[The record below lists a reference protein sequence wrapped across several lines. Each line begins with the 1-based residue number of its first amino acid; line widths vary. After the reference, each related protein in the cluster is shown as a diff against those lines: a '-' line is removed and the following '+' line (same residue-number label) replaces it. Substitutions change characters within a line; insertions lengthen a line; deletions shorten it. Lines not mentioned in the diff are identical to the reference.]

1 MLQVSTGIY
10 FRDGVELHET
20 EHRRPMFC
28 NLQLIGRNQIDIG
41 TGSMAPETSMTTNGV
56 SAVWVTL
63 VERLEA
69 TRPDGTDE
77 FLVST
82 GGDEIYEDLAAILS
96 FAFNAV
102 FDLDHDRARQL
113 IGGRS
118 RRPRTRRGA
127 FISRMFDND
136 LRVTDEEIDEARLF
150 IGQLLALSRP
160 EYERGLRAI
169 KRIVNAA
176 RRCVEDPT
184 QAYTD
189 YVASLEALSEGFDP
203 PGLDWERLDSRK
215 RKILNAALQGLA
227 PEQTGEI
234 QAAILEAERAGSKHR
249 FVEFAKHHL
258 TADFYRE
265 QLPPDVHPIR
275 PTSLARA
282 LAKAY
287 QVRSESVHGL
297 KELMREAWIM
307 SDGAHTVSP
316 AGGDLMLTHEG
327 LHRVCVYVVRSFV
340 RQAPTEVD
348 KAYNYRE
355 NLPNVVR
362 MQLAPQYYMWRPE
375 NMTASTAQQRLDE
388 VVSAFIEVLSKRDER
403 LSVDMRPALERVEE
417 LLNGRMAAAPRRA
430 MLASY
435 LLWHLLTHPDLHRP
449 DSDAWMDVAIN
460 ELSGPSLESLTVAA
474 VIGRQPPWSV
484 DEWCDLAEDRHDDLQ
499 RRRPQPIRP
508 AIDALLWIETAR
520 ALSVDGSVVEAR
532 AALAH
537 AVECMPGDQALVQQ
551 ERQFE
556 EGGPINVD
564 LQGLVLGAAPGSEST
579 QGSGAGDE
587 NPETKAADADEA
599 TRLGSLGRR
608 IDAPD

>member
-1 MLQVSTGIY
+1 MLQVSTGLY

-28 NLQLIGRNQIDIG
+28 NLQLIGRDQIDIG
-41 TGSMAPETSMTTNGV
+41 TGSMSPETSLTPNGV
-56 SAVWVTL
+56 TAVWVTL

-82 GGDEIYEDLAAILS
+82 GGEEMYEDLAAILS

-113 IGGRS
+113 IGERS

-136 LRVTDEEIDEARLF
+136 LRVTDEEIDEAKVF

-160 EYERGLRAI
+160 EYERALRAI

-189 YVASLEALSEGFDP
+189 YVASLEALSDGFDP

-215 RKILNAALQGLA
+215 RKILNPALQGLS
-227 PEQTGEI
+227 PEQKAEI

-249 FVEFAKHHL
+249 FVEFVKHHL
-258 TADFYRE
+258 TPDFYRE
-265 QLPPDVHPIR
+265 QLPPQVHPIR
-275 PTSLARA
+275 PTSLPRA
-282 LAKAY
+282 LAQAY
-287 QVRSESVHGL
+287 QVRSESVHSL
-297 KELMREAWIM
+297 KELVREAWIM

-327 LHRVCVYVVRSFV
+327 LHRVCIYVVRSFV
-340 RQAPTEVD
+340 SLGPTQVD
-348 KAYNYRE
+348 KSYNYRE

-375 NMTASTAQQRLDE
+375 NMTASTAQERLDE
-388 VVSAFIEVLSKRDER
+388 VVSIFIEVLSKREEQ
-403 LSVDMRPALERVEE
+403 LSADMRPALERIEV
-417 LLNGRMAAAPRRA
+417 LLNGPMDAAPRRA

-435 LLWHLLTHPDLHRP
+435 FLWHLLTHPDLHRP
-449 DSDAWMDVAIN
+449 DSDTWMDVAIK

-474 VIGRQPPWSV
+474 VIGQQPPWSV

-499 RRRPQPIRP
+499 RRKPQPIRP

-520 ALSVDGSVVEAR
+520 ALSSDGSVVEAR

-537 AVECMPGDQALVQQ
+537 AVECMPGDPALVQQ
-551 ERQFE
+551 ESEFE
-556 EGGPINVD
+556 EGGPINID
-564 LQGLVLGAAPGSEST
+564 LRGLVLGAA
-579 QGSGAGDE
+579 QGSGSTHGSDAGDGTT
-587 NPETKAADADEA
+587 ETEPADAGEA
-599 TRLGSLGRR
+599 TT
-608 IDAPD
+608 

>member
-1 MLQVSTGIY
+1 MLQVSTGLY

-28 NLQLIGRNQIDIG
+28 NLQLIGRDQIDIG
-41 TGSMAPETSMTTNGV
+41 TGSMSPETSLTPNGV
-56 SAVWVTL
+56 TAVWVTL

-82 GGDEIYEDLAAILS
+82 GGEEMYEDLAAILS

-113 IGGRS
+113 IGERS

-136 LRVTDEEIDEARLF
+136 LRVTDEEIDEAKVF

-160 EYERGLRAI
+160 EYERALRAI

-189 YVASLEALSEGFDP
+189 YVALLEALSDGFDP

-215 RKILNAALQGLA
+215 RKILNPALQGLS
-227 PEQTGEI
+227 PEQKAEI

-249 FVEFAKHHL
+249 FVEFVKHHL
-258 TADFYRE
+258 TPDFYRE
-265 QLPPDVHPIR
+265 QLPPQVHPIR
-275 PTSLARA
+275 PTSLPRA
-282 LAKAY
+282 LAQAY
-287 QVRSESVHGL
+287 QVRSESVHSL
-297 KELMREAWIM
+297 KELVREAWIM

-327 LHRVCVYVVRSFV
+327 LHRVCIYVVRSFV
-340 RQAPTEVD
+340 SLGPTQVD
-348 KAYNYRE
+348 KSYNYRE

-375 NMTASTAQQRLDE
+375 NMTASTAQERLDE
-388 VVSAFIEVLSKRDER
+388 VVSIFIEVLSKREEQ
-403 LSVDMRPALERVEE
+403 LSADMRPALERIEV
-417 LLNGRMAAAPRRA
+417 LLNGPMDAAPRRA

-435 LLWHLLTHPDLHRP
+435 FLWHLLTHPDLHRP
-449 DSDAWMDVAIN
+449 DSDTWMDVAIK

-474 VIGRQPPWSV
+474 VIGQQPPWSV

-499 RRRPQPIRP
+499 RRKPQPIRP

-520 ALSVDGSVVEAR
+520 ALSSDGSVVEAR

-537 AVECMPGDQALVQQ
+537 AVECMPGDPALVQQ
-551 ERQFE
+551 ESEFE
-556 EGGPINVD
+556 EGGPINID
-564 LQGLVLGAAPGSEST
+564 LRGLVLGAA
-579 QGSGAGDE
+579 QGSGSTHGSDAGDGTT
-587 NPETKAADADEA
+587 ETEPADAGEA
-599 TRLGSLGRR
+599 TT
-608 IDAPD
+608 